1 MTKGLTST
9 GNVVAE
15 TPEYLFKRLSA
26 IFNFTL
32 DVCALPENAK
42 EEGYMWVSEIFNIT
56 AENEYAHAR
65 EAYKRYLE
73 CIKDTEENLMA
84 AAIGETEEFKD
95 IYKGYE
101 ETARKEGFKEI
112 AHFFKE
118 LREVEEEHQKRF
130 LKLYEKVKNGKMFE
144 SKKSTKW
151 ICLNCGYIHEGEEAP
166 EKCPLCKYPQSFFKE
181 DSCTKESVKEK

>member
-1 MTKGLTST
+1 MKTLKGSETEKNLYKTFAGECRARTKY
-9 GNVVAE
+9 N
-15 TPEYLFKRLSA
+15 LFSEK
-26 IFNFTL
+26 
-32 DVCALPENAK
+32 AK

-112 AHFFKE
+112 AHFF
-118 LREVEEEHQKRF
+118 
-130 LKLYEKVKNGKMFE
+130 
-144 SKKSTKW
+144 
-151 ICLNCGYIHEGEEAP
+151 
-166 EKCPLCKYPQSFFKE
+166 
-181 DSCTKESVKEK
+181 

>member
-1 MTKGLTST
+1 MKTLKGSETEKNLYKTFAGECRARTKY
-9 GNVVAE
+9 N
-15 TPEYLFKRLSA
+15 LFSEK
-26 IFNFTL
+26 
-32 DVCALPENAK
+32 AK

-130 LKLYEKVKNGKMFE
+130 LKLNEKVKNGKMFE

>member
-1 MTKGLTST
+1 MKTLKGSETEKNLYKTFAGECRARTKY
-9 GNVVAE
+9 N
-15 TPEYLFKRLSA
+15 LFSEK
-26 IFNFTL
+26 
-32 DVCALPENAK
+32 AK

-130 LKLYEKVKNGKMFE
+130 LKLYEKEKKKKMFE